1 MKKHLLLFF
10 ALMAIATG
18 ANAAEELNVAG
29 QNVDLTTSG
38 NITGSDITINEGG
51 KLYYDASTKTLTMKD
66 VRIVRGYDNLRCITS
81 SVDGLTIYIE
91 GTVDFNSVVAAA
103 IRLNNGV
110 ANTIM
115 AANARRLKIED

>member
-10 ALMAIATG
+10 ALLAIATG

-66 VRIVRGYDNLRCITS
+66 VRIVRGYDYQRCITS
-81 SVDGLTIYIE
+81 SVDGLTIVIE

-115 AANARRLKIED
+115 AANARRLNIEE

>member
-66 VRIVRGYDNLRCITS
+66 VRIVRGYDNQRCITS

-115 AANARRLKIED
+115 AANARRLNIEH

>member
-66 VRIVRGYDNLRCITS
+66 VRIVRGYDNQRCITS
-81 SVDGLTIYIE
+81 SVDGLTIVIE